1 MSEIQTLESL
11 QDTLDG
17 VLTPAGLRLEA
28 EPIDIEGE
36 TYLKITSLDHEEF
49 PFIARIDKIENQ
61 PEKSRIVFQ
70 SVIFDSS
77 ELNKAQKNDINA
89 EFLTMNTILPLSAIS
104 LVNGKYVIYGEL
116 SASSLEDNIILEV
129 DTLLL
134 NLLDVL
140 EDVLERVDLL
150 NDYDPD
156 ADLPEV

>member
-36 TYLKITSLDHEEF
+36 TYLKVTSLDHEEF

-77 ELNKAQKNDINA
+77 ELNKAQRNDINA

-116 SASSLEDNIILEV
+116 SASSLEDNIVLEV

-150 NDYDPD
+150 NDYDPE